1 MTRIGLSVI
10 TCVARAQNGSRHV
23 RICHDLQKRSL
34 GPRRM
39 SASLSLA
46 GLPRGR
52 SFPLPRTGRPF
63 EGRMGYGGIGRSA
76 NMTKPKRKRP
86 AASQPRSW
94 CRVRRCQLCSR
105 ADRRKFKIAARSQK
119 SPSRGVIS
127 CRRGHAASFNNLR
140 ASCTVAG
147 RRPYRSQTRRHA

>member
-63 EGRMGYGGIGRSA
+63 QAYGLRRNRTPSQYGKAQEEEAGCLSA
-76 NMTKPKRKRP
+76 
-86 AASQPRSW
+86 ALLVPREAMPT
-94 CRVRRCQLCSR
+94 LLL
-105 ADRRKFKIAARSQK
+105 
-119 SPSRGVIS
+119 RG
-127 CRRGHAASFNNLR
+127 
-140 ASCTVAG
+140 
-147 RRPYRSQTRRHA
+147 